1 MFYKVLDGVKIVEYG
16 NLISG
21 PFCAKI
27 LADLG
32 AEVVKIEEPV
42 HGDDTRRQEPFLGDI
57 PGIER
62 SGLFQYLNMNKLG
75 ITLNPKT
82 ATGKKMFGDLLKNA
96 DIFVEN
102 NPPKIMKKL
111 GLTYKYVKQ
120 INPRIVMTSV
130 TPFGQ
135 TGPYKDYKGGEL
147 IIEHMGVVGNTST
160 REVDISVEPIKLP
173 ANIFSFQAGLS
184 ASIATIGAL
193 YKQRVTGL
201 GTQLDI
207 SEQESIIQ
215 NIINSAGMTRYY
227 YNKQIVSRTD
237 VLDRAPSHILPCKD
251 GYIHHANIEESEWR
265 RFIELMGNPDWA
277 DNELF
282 KDYQSRAKYWDV
294 LKPLLLE
301 WTMEHTMDE
310 IYRGSQEKRSAIGAV
325 YTAKEMLNDRQMV
338 SREFFVE
345 IEHQETGKLKY
356 PGVPYRFSDIERETP
371 MAAPFLGQH
380 NEEIYC
386 GRMGYT
392 KRDLVKLK
400 EAGII

>member
-32 AEVVKIEEPV
+32 AEVIKIEKPEL
-42 HGDDTRRQEPFLGDI
+42 GDDSRKEEPFLRDI

-75 ITLNPKT
+75 ITLNLET
-82 ATGKKMFGDLLKNA
+82 STGKKIFSELLKNA

-102 NPPKIMKKL
+102 NPPKKMKRL
-111 GLTYKYVKQ
+111 ELTYRYVKQ
-120 INPRIVMTSV
+120 INPRIVMTSI

-147 IIEHMGVVGNTST
+147 IIEHMGGVGYQSA
-160 REVDISVEPIKLP
+160 REVDISQEPIKLP
-173 ANIFSFQAGLS
+173 AHIFSFQAGLS
-184 ASIATIGAL
+184 ASVATVGAL
-193 YKQRVTGL
+193 FHQSVTGL
-201 GTQLDI
+201 GTYLDV

-215 NIINSAGMTRYY
+215 NLHAILRYY

-251 GYIHHANIEESEWR
+251 GYIHHANMEESEWW
-265 RFIELMGNPDWA
+265 RFVELMGNPDWA
-277 DNELF
+277 DSELF
-282 KDYQSRAKYWDV
+282 KDAATRSLYWDA
-294 LKPLLLE
+294 LRPLLLD

-310 IYRGSQEKRSAIGAV
+310 IYRGSQERGSAIGAV
-325 YTAKEMLNDRQMV
+325 YTAKEMLNDRQMAA
-338 SREFFVE
+338 RGFFVE
-345 IEHQETGKLKY
+345 VEHPENGKLKY
-356 PGVPYRFSDIERETP
+356 PGVPYRFSGIPREAP
-371 MAAPFLGQH
+371 AAAPLLGQH

-392 KRDLVKLK
+392 KHDLIKFK
-400 EAGII
+400 EAGVI